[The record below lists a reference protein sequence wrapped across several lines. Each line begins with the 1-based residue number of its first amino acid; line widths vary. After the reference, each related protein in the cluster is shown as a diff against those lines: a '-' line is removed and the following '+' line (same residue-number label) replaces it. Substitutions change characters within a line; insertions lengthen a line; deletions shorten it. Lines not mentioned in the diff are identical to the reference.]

1 MLKFC
6 KLYYTSQIRNYQ
18 IIASFIQILSDV
30 KYWRENDTILAK
42 AIFENKQHSTGWML
56 LHIETKDSVEDDNQ
70 AYAAG
75 LLEGYLTG

>member
-1 MLKFC
+1 M
-6 KLYYTSQIRNYQ
+6 
-18 IIASFIQILSDV
+18 
-30 KYWRENDTILAK
+30 KYWRENDTVLAK
-42 AIFENKQHSTGWML
+42 AVFENKQQSTGWML